1 MAPTKKIIA
10 VASGGGHF
18 IQLLRLRPAFE
29 GHQVSYVTTI
39 DGYQEALGGARCFVV
54 RDASRWD
61 KIGLLVMLLQL
72 LTVFIRVRPDVVI
85 TTGAAPGVF
94 AVRLAKFFCARTLWL
109 DSIANAEEVS
119 MSGELA
125 GPYADLWLTQWPELE
140 RADGPVF
147 KGRVL

>member
-1 MAPTKKIIA
+1 MSKSKKILA

-29 GHQVSYVTTI
+29 GHQTCFVTTI
-39 DGYQEALGGARCFVV
+39 NGYQETLGGARCFVV

-61 KIGLLVMLLQL
+61 KIGLVIMLLQL
-72 LTVFIRVRPDVVI
+72 TAVFIRVRPDVVI

-94 AVRLAKFFCARTLWL
+94 AVRLAKLFCARTLWL
-109 DSIANAEEVS
+109 DSIANAEEIS
-119 MSGELA
+119 LSGELA
-125 GPYADLWLTQWPELE
+125 GPHADLWLTQWPELE
-140 RADGPVF
+140 RAGGPVF